1 MTMMNAKNYI
11 PHLCVYVYVCVSVC
25 DNDVKVKRV
34 TRA

>member
-11 PHLCVYVYVCVSVC
+11 PHLCVYVCVCVC